1 MEWQLMRAGYPA
13 GCTAR
18 ARAHARIRVR
28 VRLLPERV
36 ERLERSASRA
46 VALVHFDVVAH
57 GVRRVERNHAFRL
70 PTHATLRRA
79 VLQPKALSRAVKPER
94 PKEAPSESA
103 EARGCVENGVR
114 LGIACCAA
122 NKAA

>member
-1 MEWQLMRAGYPA
+1 M
-13 GCTAR
+13 R

-57 GVRRVERNHAFRL
+57 GVRRVERNHALRL
-70 PTHATLRRA
+70 PTHATA
-79 VLQPKALSRAVKPER
+79 VLCFRLKRLSRAVNPVR
-94 PKEAPSESA
+94 PKRERIGG
-103 EARGCVENGVR
+103 ARGKHRNGVR
-114 LGIACCAA
+114 LRIMCRAA
-122 NKAA
+122 NKAALASAVAAQMWQE